1 MEGIID
7 DSQFKEITQHENSE
21 KNTTIKCFTLNGVDK
36 MINRIM
42 EFRAICDKMADTYT
56 RKNADYG
63 NSFTMTRNK
72 YNNAILIRLNDKLSR
87 LESVMTSGK
96 IQVLDE
102 SINDTLLDLA
112 VYAIMELVERKQ
124 DDEYKGIIN
133 KEFPIPGSITEIKN
147 NK

>member
-1 MEGIID
+1 
-7 DSQFKEITQHENSE
+7 
-21 KNTTIKCFTLNGVDK
+21 
-36 MINRIM
+36 M

-87 LESVMTSGK
+87 LESIMTSGK
-96 IQVLDE
+96 IQVVDE

-124 DDEYKGIIN
+124 DDEYKAIIN
-133 KEFPIPGSITEIKN
+133 KK
-147 NK
+147 